1 MGPRAIGPGRSA
13 DETLVSA
20 DGLAHTA
27 AMREV
32 VILQG
37 CRTPFGRGV
46 KGSLKDTR
54 PDDLAIAVV
63 AQTLVRS
70 GIDASQIEDVVL
82 GAAFPEAEQGMN
94 MARLV
99 AVGAGLP
106 VEVPAMTI
114 NRFCS
119 SGVQAAA
126 IVADRIA
133 TGQIDF
139 GIAGGV
145 ESMSMIPMTGAK
157 VSLNARLV
165 EQMPA
170 LFTPMGVTAENVAR
184 RFQISR
190 AEQDEFACQSHR
202 KAIAAQKAGFFDEEI
217 VPVETSVFDEGGVPR
232 AVRLERDE
240 LPRAD
245 TDVAKLAGLRPAFD
259 PTGSVTPGNSSPLTD
274 GAAALLL
281 ASNDRVKGRPF
292 LGYFRGFAVAGVP
305 PEIMGIGPVPAV
317 RKLLAKT
324 GLSVAAIDVWELNE
338 AFASQA
344 IYCAR
349 ELGISADKL
358 NVNGGAIAIG
368 HPLGATGARLTLSA
382 LRELGRR
389 GGRYAVVSM
398 CIGGGMGAA
407 ALVERA

>member
-1 MGPRAIGPGRSA
+1 
-13 DETLVSA
+13 
-20 DGLAHTA
+20 
-27 AMREV
+27 MREV

-37 CRTPFGRGV
+37 ARTPFGRGV

-54 PDDLAIAVV
+54 PDDLGIHVLRGA
-63 AQTLVRS
+63 LSRS
-70 GIDASQIEDVVL
+70 GVAPSEIEDVVL
-82 GAAFPEAEQGMN
+82 GCAFPEAEQGMN

-133 TGQIDF
+133 VGQIDF

-157 VSLNARLV
+157 VSLNPRLV
-165 EQMPA
+165 EEQSA

-184 RFQISR
+184 RFQIGR
-190 AEQDEFACQSHR
+190 GEQDVFAYQSHQ
-202 KAIAAQKAGFFDEEI
+202 KAIAAQQAGFFDGEI
-217 VPVETSVFDEGGVPR
+217 LPIETSVFDESGKARSLKVD
-232 AVRLERDE
+232 RDE

-245 TDVAKLAGLRPAFD
+245 TDAAKLGGLRPAFD

-274 GAAALLL
+274 GAAAVVMAAKDKLG
-281 ASNDRVKGRPF
+281 GRPF

-324 GLSVAAIDVWELNE
+324 GLTVADIDIWELNE

-349 ELGISADKL
+349 ELGVPSEKL

-368 HPLGATGARLTLSA
+368 HPLGATGARMTLTA
-382 LRELGRR
+382 LRELTRR
-389 GGRYAVVSM
+389 GGRYGIISM

>member
-1 MGPRAIGPGRSA
+1 M
-13 DETLVSA
+13 
-20 DGLAHTA
+20 AHTA

-37 CRTPFGRGV
+37 ARTPFGRGV

-54 PDDLAIAVV
+54 PDDLGIAVV
-63 AQTLVRS
+63 RGALARS
-70 GIDASQIEDVVL
+70 GVSAAEIEDVVL
-82 GAAFPEAEQGMN
+82 GCAFPEAEQGMN

-99 AVGAGLP
+99 SVGAGLP
-106 VEVPAMTI
+106 VEVPAMTV

-119 SGVQAAA
+119 SGVQAAS

-157 VSLNARLV
+157 VSLNPRLV
-165 EQMPA
+165 EEQSA

-184 RFQISR
+184 RFQIGR
-190 AEQDEFACQSHR
+190 AEQDEFAYQSHQ
-202 KAIAAQKAGFFDEEI
+202 KAIRAQQAGFFEGEI
-217 VPVETSVFDEGGVPR
+217 LAIETNVFDETGKPR
-232 AVRLERDE
+232 SIKVERDE

-245 TDVAKLAGLRPAFD
+245 TDVAKLSGLRPAFD

-274 GAAALLL
+274 GAAAVVM
-281 ASNDRVKGRPF
+281 AAKDKIGDRSF

-317 RKLLAKT
+317 RKLLAKV
-324 GLSVAAIDVWELNE
+324 GLKVSDIDVWELNE

-349 ELGISADKL
+349 ELGVPSERL

-368 HPLGATGARLTLSA
+368 HPLGATGARMTLTV

-389 GGRYAVVSM
+389 GGRYGIISM

>member
-1 MGPRAIGPGRSA
+1 
-13 DETLVSA
+13 
-20 DGLAHTA
+20 
-27 AMREV
+27 MREV

-37 CRTPFGRGV
+37 VRTPFGRGA

-54 PDDLAIAVV
+54 PDDLGIAVV
-63 AQTLVRS
+63 KESLRRS
-70 GIDASQIEDVVL
+70 EVAPAEVEDVVL
-82 GAAFPEAEQGMN
+82 GCAFPEAEQGMN
-94 MARLV
+94 VARLIT
-99 AVGAGLP
+99 VGAGLP

-119 SGVQAAA
+119 SGVQAVS

-133 TGQIDF
+133 TGQIDV
-139 GIAGGV
+139 GLAGGV

-157 VSLNARLV
+157 VSLNPRLV
-165 EQMPA
+165 EEKPA

-184 RFQISR
+184 RFSISR
-190 AEQDEFACQSHR
+190 EEQDEFAYKSHK
-202 KAIAAQKAGFFDEEI
+202 KAAAAQQAGFFTDEI
-217 VPVETSVFDEGGVPR
+217 LALDATAFDEAGKARPLK
-232 AVRLERDE
+232 LERDE

-245 TDVAKLAGLRPAFD
+245 TDRQKLAALKPAFD

-274 GAAALLL
+274 GAAALVLMSKER
-281 ASNDRVKGRPF
+281 AGGRKA

-317 RKLLAKT
+317 RKLLQKA
-324 GLSVAAIDVWELNE
+324 GLRIEDIDLFELNE
-338 AFASQA
+338 AFASQCL
-344 IYCAR
+344 YCAK
-349 ELGISADKL
+349 ELGVPEEKL

-368 HPLGATGARLTLSA
+368 HPLGATGARLTLTA
-382 LRELGRR
+382 LRELERR
-389 GGRYAVVSM
+389 KGRYGVISM

>member
-1 MGPRAIGPGRSA
+1 
-13 DETLVSA
+13 
-20 DGLAHTA
+20 
-27 AMREV
+27 MRDV

-37 CRTPFGRGV
+37 VRTPFGRGV

-54 PDDLAIAVV
+54 PDDLGIAVV
-63 AQTLVRS
+63 KESLRRAEVQPGDV
-70 GIDASQIEDVVL
+70 EDVVL
-82 GAAFPEAEQGMN
+82 GCAFPEAEQGMN
-94 MARLV
+94 VARLIS
-99 AVGAGLP
+99 VGAGLP

-119 SGVQAAA
+119 SGVQAVS

-133 TGQIDF
+133 TGQIDV

-157 VSLNARLV
+157 VSLNPRLV
-165 EQMPA
+165 DENPA
-170 LFTPMGVTAENVAR
+170 LYTPMGVTAENVAR
-184 RFQISR
+184 RFNISR
-190 AEQDEFACQSHR
+190 AEQDEFAYKSHK
-202 KAIAAQKAGFFDEEI
+202 KAAAAQQAGFFGDEI
-217 VPVETSVFDEGGVPR
+217 LPIDTQAFDESGKPR
-232 AVRLERDE
+232 PLKLDRDE

-245 TDVAKLAGLRPAFD
+245 TDPQKLGALRPAFD

-274 GAAALLL
+274 GAAALVL
-281 ASNDRVKGRPF
+281 ASKERANGRKA

-317 RKLLAKT
+317 RKLLQKT
-324 GLSVAAIDVWELNE
+324 GLRIEDIDLFELNE
-338 AFASQA
+338 AFASQCL
-344 IYCAR
+344 YCAK
-349 ELGISADKL
+349 ELGVPEEKL

-368 HPLGATGARLTLSA
+368 HPLGATGARMTLTA
-382 LRELGRR
+382 LRELARR
-389 GGRYAVVSM
+389 GGRYGIISM

>member
-1 MGPRAIGPGRSA
+1 
-13 DETLVSA
+13 
-20 DGLAHTA
+20 
-27 AMREV
+27 
-32 VILQG
+32 
-37 CRTPFGRGV
+37 
-46 KGSLKDTR
+46 
-54 PDDLAIAVV
+54 
-63 AQTLVRS
+63 
-70 GIDASQIEDVVL
+70 
-82 GAAFPEAEQGMN
+82 MN

-99 AVGAGLP
+99 SVGAGLP

-133 TGQIDF
+133 VGQIDF

-157 VSLNARLV
+157 VSLNPRLV
-165 EQMPA
+165 EEQSA
-170 LFTPMGVTAENVAR
+170 LYTPMGVTAENVAR
-184 RFQISR
+184 RFQIAR
-190 AEQDEFACQSHR
+190 NEQDEFAYQSHQ
-202 KAIAAQKAGFFDEEI
+202 KAVAAQKAGFFDGEI
-217 VPVETSVFDEGGVPR
+217 LPIETTVFDETGKPR
-232 AVRLERDE
+232 SIKVDRDE
-240 LPRAD
+240 LPRGD
-245 TDVAKLAGLRPAFD
+245 TDVAKLSGLRPAFD

-274 GAAALLL
+274 GAAALVM
-281 ASNDRVKGRPF
+281 AGKDKIGDRPF
-292 LGYFRGFAVAGVP
+292 LGYFRAFAVAGVP

-324 GLSVAAIDVWELNE
+324 GLKVSDIDVWELNE

-349 ELGISADKL
+349 ELGVPSDRL

-368 HPLGATGARLTLSA
+368 HPLGATGARMTLTA
-382 LRELGRR
+382 LRQLARS
-389 GGRYAVVSM
+389 GGRYGIISM

>member
-1 MGPRAIGPGRSA
+1 
-13 DETLVSA
+13 
-20 DGLAHTA
+20 
-27 AMREV
+27 MREV

-37 CRTPFGRGV
+37 ARTPFGRGV

-54 PDDLAIAVV
+54 PDDLGIAVV
-63 AQTLVRS
+63 RS
-70 GIDASQIEDVVL
+70 ALSRAGVSAADIEDVVL
-82 GAAFPEAEQGMN
+82 GCAFPEAEQGMN

-99 AVGAGLP
+99 SVGAGLP

-133 TGQIDF
+133 VGQIDF

-157 VSLNARLV
+157 VSLNPRLV
-165 EQMPA
+165 EEQSA
-170 LFTPMGVTAENVAR
+170 LYTPMGVTAENVAR
-184 RFQISR
+184 RFQIARS
-190 AEQDEFACQSHR
+190 EQDEFAYQSHQ
-202 KAIAAQKAGFFDEEI
+202 KAMAAQKAGFFDGEI
-217 VPVETSVFDEGGVPR
+217 LPIETTVFDETGKPR
-232 AVRLERDE
+232 SVKVDRDE
-240 LPRAD
+240 LPRGD
-245 TDVAKLAGLRPAFD
+245 TDAAKLSGLRPAFD

-274 GAAALLL
+274 GAAALVM
-281 ASNDRVKGRPF
+281 AAKDKIGDRPF

-324 GLSVAAIDVWELNE
+324 GLQVSDIDLWELNE

-349 ELGISADKL
+349 ELGVPSDRL

-368 HPLGATGARLTLSA
+368 HPLGATGARMTLTA
-382 LRELGRR
+382 LRELNRR
-389 GGRYAVVSM
+389 GGRYGIISM

>member
-1 MGPRAIGPGRSA
+1 
-13 DETLVSA
+13 
-20 DGLAHTA
+20 
-27 AMREV
+27 MRDV

-37 CRTPFGRGV
+37 VRTPFGRGV

-54 PDDLAIAVV
+54 PDDLGIAVV
-63 AQTLVRS
+63 KESLRRAEVQPGDV
-70 GIDASQIEDVVL
+70 EDVVL
-82 GAAFPEAEQGMN
+82 GCAFPEAEQGMN
-94 MARLV
+94 VARLIS
-99 AVGAGLP
+99 VGAGLP

-119 SGVQAAA
+119 SGVQAVS

-133 TGQIDF
+133 TGQIDV

-157 VSLNARLV
+157 VSLNPRLV
-165 EQMPA
+165 DENPA
-170 LFTPMGVTAENVAR
+170 LYTPMGVTAENVAR
-184 RFQISR
+184 RFNISR
-190 AEQDEFACQSHR
+190 AEQDEFAYKSHK
-202 KAIAAQKAGFFDEEI
+202 KAAAAQQAGFFGDEI
-217 VPVETSVFDEGGVPR
+217 LPIDTQAFDESGKPR
-232 AVRLERDE
+232 PLKLDRDE

-245 TDVAKLAGLRPAFD
+245 TDPQKLSALRPAFD

-274 GAAALLL
+274 GAAALVL
-281 ASNDRVKGRPF
+281 ASRERAEGRKA

-317 RKLLAKT
+317 RKLLQKT
-324 GLSVAAIDVWELNE
+324 GLRIEDIDLFELNE
-338 AFASQA
+338 AFASQCL
-344 IYCAR
+344 YCAK
-349 ELGISADKL
+349 ELGVPEEKL

-368 HPLGATGARLTLSA
+368 HPLGATGARMTLTA
-382 LRELGRR
+382 LRELARR
-389 GGRYAVVSM
+389 GGRYGIISM

>member
-1 MGPRAIGPGRSA
+1 
-13 DETLVSA
+13 
-20 DGLAHTA
+20 
-27 AMREV
+27 MREV

-37 CRTPFGRGV
+37 ARTPFGRGV

-54 PDDLAIAVV
+54 PDDLGIAVV
-63 AQTLVRS
+63 SAALARS
-70 GIDASQIEDVVL
+70 GVSAQEIEDVVL
-82 GAAFPEAEQGMN
+82 GCAFPEAEQGMN

-139 GIAGGV
+139 GIGGGV

-157 VSLNARLV
+157 VSLNPRLV
-165 EQMPA
+165 EAQSA

-190 AEQDEFACQSHR
+190 AEQDEFAYQSHQ
-202 KAIAAQKAGFFDEEI
+202 KATRAQQAGFFTDEI
-217 VPVETSVFDEGGVPR
+217 LAIDTTVFDETGKSR
-232 AVRLERDE
+232 AIKVERDE

-245 TDVAKLAGLRPAFD
+245 TDAQKLGGLRPAFD

-274 GAAALLL
+274 GAAAVVMAAKDKLG
-281 ASNDRVKGRPF
+281 GRPF

-305 PEIMGIGPVPAV
+305 PEIMGIGPIPAV

-324 GLSVAAIDVWELNE
+324 GLSVSDIDIWELNE

-349 ELGISADKL
+349 ELGVPADRL

-368 HPLGATGARLTLSA
+368 HPLGATGARMTLTA

-389 GGRYAVVSM
+389 GGRYGIISM

>member
-1 MGPRAIGPGRSA
+1 
-13 DETLVSA
+13 
-20 DGLAHTA
+20 
-27 AMREV
+27 MREV

-37 CRTPFGRGV
+37 ARTPFGRGV

-54 PDDLAIAVV
+54 PDDLGIAVV
-63 AQTLVRS
+63 RGALARS
-70 GIDASQIEDVVL
+70 GVSAAEIEDVVL
-82 GAAFPEAEQGMN
+82 GCAFPEAEQGMN

-99 AVGAGLP
+99 SVGAGLP

-126 IVADRIA
+126 VVADRIA
-133 TGQIDF
+133 VGQIDF
-139 GIAGGV
+139 GIAGGL

-157 VSLNARLV
+157 VSLNPRLV
-165 EQMPA
+165 EEQSG

-184 RFQISR
+184 RFQIAR
-190 AEQDEFACQSHR
+190 AEQDEFAYQSHQ
-202 KAIAAQKAGFFDEEI
+202 KAVRAQQAGFFDGEI
-217 VPVETSVFDEGGVPR
+217 LPIETSVYDDSGKARSIKVD
-232 AVRLERDE
+232 RDE

-245 TDVAKLAGLRPAFD
+245 TDAAKLSGLRPAFD

-274 GAAALLL
+274 GAAALVM
-281 ASNDRVKGRPF
+281 AAKDKVGGRPF

-324 GLSVAAIDVWELNE
+324 GLTVADIDVWELNE

-349 ELGISADKL
+349 ELGVPSEKL

-368 HPLGATGARLTLSA
+368 HPLGATGARMTLTA

-389 GGRYAVVSM
+389 GGRYGIISM

>member
-1 MGPRAIGPGRSA
+1 MP
-13 DETLVSA
+13 D
-20 DGLAHTA
+20 TA
-27 AMREV
+27 AMRDV

-37 CRTPFGRGV
+37 VRTPFGRGV

-63 AQTLVRS
+63 KESLARS
-70 GIDASQIEDVVL
+70 QVSPADVEDVVI
-82 GAAFPEAEQGMN
+82 GCAFPEAEQGMN

-99 AVGAGLP
+99 SVGAGMP

-119 SGVQAAA
+119 SGVQAVA

-133 TGQIDF
+133 TGQIDV
-139 GIAGGV
+139 GLAAGV

-157 VSLNARLV
+157 VSLNPRLV
-165 EQMPA
+165 EEKPE

-184 RFQISR
+184 KFGVSR
-190 AEQDEFACQSHR
+190 QQQDEFAYRSHQN
-202 KAIAAQKAGFFDEEI
+202 AVAAQKRGFFDGEI
-217 VPVETSVFDEGGVPR
+217 LPLTVTLFDEAGKPKS
-232 AVRLERDE
+232 VRLDRDE

-245 TDVAKLAGLRPAFD
+245 TDIAKLGTLRPAFD

-274 GAAALLL
+274 GAASLVL
-281 ASNDRVKGRPF
+281 ASAERAGSAPR

-305 PEIMGIGPVPAV
+305 PEIMGIGPVPAI
-317 RKLLAKT
+317 RKLLQKT
-324 GLSVAAIDVWELNE
+324 GLTIADIDLFELNE

-344 IYCAR
+344 IYCGR
-349 ELGISADKL
+349 ELGVPMEKL
-358 NVNGGAIAIG
+358 NVNGGGIAIG
-368 HPLGATGARLTLSA
+368 HPLGATGARLTLTV
-382 LRELGRR
+382 LRQLAQT
-389 GGRYAVVSM
+389 GGRFGIISM